1 MKVFSQKKKNI
12 ILFLSIFF
20 VVGIIVGT
28 IRNGTF
34 YSSPKSTNQE
44 ESQFKTLAHSVYNDN
59 LESEIGESIPSHHGL
74 ININDATKDEL
85 ITLPK
90 IGPIAAERIIRYR
103 EDYGKFSSVN
113 DLNNVKGIGE
123 KTMERISSLIT
134 IEHEEKK

>member
-1 MKVFSQKKKNI
+1 MKVFTQQEKKV

-59 LESEIGESIPSHHGL
+59 LKFETGESIPSHHGL
-74 ININDATKDEL
+74 ININNVIKDEF

-90 IGPIAAERIIRYR
+90 IATITAER
-103 EDYGKFSSVN
+103 
-113 DLNNVKGIGE
+113 
-123 KTMERISSLIT
+123 T
-134 IEHEEKK
+134 IKY